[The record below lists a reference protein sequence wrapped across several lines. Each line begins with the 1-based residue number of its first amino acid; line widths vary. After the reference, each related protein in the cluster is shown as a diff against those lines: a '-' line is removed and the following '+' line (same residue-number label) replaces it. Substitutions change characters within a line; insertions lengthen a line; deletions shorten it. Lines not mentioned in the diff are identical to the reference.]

1 MSGDHAST
9 ATPSADDAALAAP
22 PDERNPALID
32 LKRAFTLTMIFAALF
47 IGAVVVFIL

>member
-1 MSGDHAST
+1 MSGNHAAA
-9 ATPSADDAALAAP
+9 ATPSPDDAALAAP

-32 LKRAFTLTMIFAALF
+32 LKKAFTLTMILAALF

>member
-1 MSGDHAST
+1 MTSDHAVA
-9 ATPSADDAALAAP
+9 ATPGADDAALAAP

-32 LKRAFTLTMIFAALF
+32 LQKAFTLTMLLAALF

>member
-1 MSGDHAST
+1 MTSDHAAA
-9 ATPSADDAALAAP
+9 ATPSAEDAARTAP

-32 LKRAFTLTMIFAALF
+32 LQKAFTLTMLLAALF

>member
-1 MSGDHAST
+1 MSGDHVT
-9 ATPSADDAALAAP
+9 AAPLSVGDAALAAP

-32 LKRAFTLTMIFAALF
+32 LKKAFTLTMIFAALF